1 MIHELFQK
9 FRYPRKNKPET
20 HSHKPDFIISFVD
33 STLLDKAKL
42 SNSAWSTSLVKGNS
56 SQNRH
61 LSVSSNGAR

>member
-9 FRYPRKNKPET
+9 FNYPRKNRLET
-20 HSHKPDFIISFVD
+20 HNHRPDFIISFVD

-42 SNSAWSTSLVKGNS
+42 SSSVWSTSLVKGNS
-56 SQNRH
+56 SQNRQ